1 MSLYFTISLHQKY
14 VLIRGVACL
23 EGGESLLSLHFTIS
37 LHQKYVLIRGV
48 ASLEGGRVYC
58 HCILLF
64 HCIRYVLIR
73 GVASLEGG
81 ESLLSLY
88 FTISL
93 HQKYVLIRGVTS
105 LEGGRVYCHCISLF
119 HYIRNFS

>member
-1 MSLYFTISLHQKY
+1 M
-14 VLIRGVACL
+14 
-23 EGGESLLSLHFTIS
+23 SLHFTIS

-48 ASLEGGRVYC
+48 VSLEGGRVYC

-81 ESLLSLY
+81 GEFIVIVFYY
-88 FTISL
+88 FTASEICPD
-93 HQKYVLIRGVTS
+93 KRGD
-105 LEGGRVYCHCISLF
+105 F
-119 HYIRNFS
+119 P